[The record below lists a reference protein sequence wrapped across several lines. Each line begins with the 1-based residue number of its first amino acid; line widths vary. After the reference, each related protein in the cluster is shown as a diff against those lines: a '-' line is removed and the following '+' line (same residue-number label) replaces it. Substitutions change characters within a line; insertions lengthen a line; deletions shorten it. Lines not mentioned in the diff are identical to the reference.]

1 MRIFQNTAATRS
13 YAPILDRRLKKEPD
27 FAGKVGAILESCT
40 NRIHILLPVISGTEN
55 AFYTHGDNIEL
66 QRCWAHKKGL
76 PATADLEE
84 ILLAQIEEHRTEVF
98 YNFDWAHFD
107 SKFAKRLPG
116 SVKAQIGWYAA
127 PPIDADMT
135 GYLIVCNF
143 PTLLKQYQSAGLRCD
158 YFAPAHDPFLDAA
171 AGSGSD
177 DRDIDVLFVGGY
189 SRYHTRRAP
198 VLEAVAGLAN
208 KYNITFGLDRSRVT
222 RLAETPLGWLGPL
235 RKHRRPAAV
244 RKAAQD
250 PVFGREYYNLLSRA
264 KIVLNG
270 AGDIGGDDRGN
281 MRCWEAMGARSLL
294 LSDAGVY
301 PSGMVDNE
309 TMRTYNSAHEATEII
324 EDMLSNTVERERIA
338 NAGYE
343 MIRTSYSKAAQWD
356 DFQRLVAKHF

>member
-1 MRIFQNTAATRS
+1 MRIFQNTAATRNF
-13 YAPILDRRLKKEPD
+13 APILDRRLRKETD
-27 FAGKVGAILESCT
+27 FASKVTAILADGSSG
-40 NRIHILLPVISGTEN
+40 IHTLLPVLSGAPN
-55 AFYTHGDNIEL
+55 AFYTHGDNIDL
-66 QRCWAHKKGL
+66 QRCWAREKGL
-76 PATADLEE
+76 PATVGLEE
-84 ILLAQIEEHRTEVF
+84 ILLAQIEEHKTEAL

-107 SKFAKRLPG
+107 SKFAKRLPA
-116 SVKAQIGWYAA
+116 SVKARIGWYAA
-127 PPIDADMT
+127 PPIGADMT

-143 PTLLKQYQSAGLRCD
+143 PTLLKQYHNAGLRCD
-158 YFAPAHDPFLDAA
+158 YFAPAHDPMLDAA
-171 AGSGSD
+171 AGSD

-208 KYNITFGLDRSRVT
+208 KYNITFALDRSRVT

-244 RKAAQD
+244 RKVAQE
-250 PVFGREYYNLLSRA
+250 PVFGREYYKFLSRA

-301 PSGMVDNE
+301 PSGMIDKE

-324 EDMLSNTVERERIA
+324 EDMLSNTDERQRIA
-338 NAGYE
+338 NAGYG
-343 MIRTSYSKAAQWD
+343 MIKTSYSKTLQWD
-356 DFQRLVAKHF
+356 DFQRLVARHF